1 MLDPRSWLPQAKEL
15 AEGKS
20 ARGGHDCGPGS
31 VLVVSHKS
39 DGWSAWCFRCAEKGW
54 VPKPLPTLAERVA
67 RKQAQL
73 LADEEMER
81 DPRPP
86 YPPVFDVQ
94 QWPLQARVWL
104 YKAGLFN
111 EDIERLGAY
120 YHERSRRVILPVV
133 KDGELVYWQGRNVG
147 LCELDAPKY
156 INPRVD
162 RSQLVAE
169 FGTGPDIV
177 LTEDILSAYR
187 VGMATEAWSLL
198 GTKLPTPILVRLLEA
213 KRHVFV
219 WLDDDAHGNNPGQH
233 AAAIILR
240 TLTNVGIPCSNI
252 RTTKDP
258 KLLSRAEIQEVLSVA
273 RHNAAAGNEAPQG
286 IQEADPNGER
296 PSS

>member
-1 MLDPRSWLPQAKEL
+1 MLDPRSWLPQAQEL

-67 RKQAQL
+67 RKRAQL
-73 LADEEMER
+73 LADEEMEHGS
-81 DPRPP
+81 RPP

-133 KDGELVYWQGRNVG
+133 KDDELVYWQGRNVG

-198 GTKLPTPILVRLLEA
+198 GTKLPTLILVRLLEA

-258 KLLSRAEIQEVLSVA
+258 KLLSRAEIHEVLRVA
-273 RHNAAAGNEAPQG
+273 RLNAFAGDETPQG
-286 IQEADPNGER
+286 IQEADPH
-296 PSS
+296 SQ

>member
-156 INPRVD
+156 INSNTD
-162 RSQLVAE
+162 RNGLFARYGEGDV
-169 FGTGPDIV
+169 IV
-177 LTEDILSAYR
+177 LTEDILSAFR
-187 VGMATEAWSLL
+187 VGMVTEAWSLL
-198 GTKLPTPILVRLLEA
+198 GTSLCVATLARLLQ
-213 KRHVFV
+213 RRLPVLV
-219 WLDDDAHGNNPGQH
+219 WLDPDKAGQR
-233 AAAIILR
+233 AAFKIIR
-240 TLTNVGIPCSNI
+240 TLTNVGIPCTSI
-252 RTTKDP
+252 LSEKDP
-258 KLLSRAEIQEVLSVA
+258 KLLSRAEVKAMIATAVSKLSS
-273 RHNAAAGNEAPQG
+273 HTTL
-286 IQEADPNGER
+286 
-296 PSS
+296 